1 MSFIL
6 ALVLAQTHCS
16 SGERVVMSCQ
26 VKKKVLSVCT
36 GPKEGTPT
44 WLQYRFGPLGKP
56 ELIAPTTKAGSLRFF
71 RLDQRTLATGTST
84 ALIFANDTTTYEVFT
99 QDGKDASGGVV
110 VRTVNAATTAVGCT
124 NAFTEQWDDVKFV
137 LAAGDVETFH
147 CAQAGSAY
155 ADRAFTDAKGHMDGV
170 QQAELAEAVT
180 TLCSS
185 GWSLDAARCVA
196 KGAPD
201 CPLTPAQRKAL
212 ETKHREIFTP

>member
-1 MSFIL
+1 MSFLL
-6 ALVLAQTHCS
+6 ALVLAQTHCGPS
-16 SGERVVMSCQ
+16 ERVVMSCQ

-56 ELIAPTTKAGSLRFF
+56 ELIAPTSKTGSLRFF
-71 RLDQRTLATGTST
+71 RLDQRTLATGTSS

-110 VRTVNAATTAVGCT
+110 VRTGQAAPVAVGCT
-124 NAFTEQWDDVKFV
+124 SAFTEQWDDVKSL
-137 LAAGDVETFH
+137 LATGDVETFH

-155 ADRAFTDAKGHMDGV
+155 ADRALKDAKGQMDGV
-170 QQAELAEAVT
+170 QQSEIAEAVT
-180 TLCSS
+180 ALCASS
-185 GWSLDAARCVA
+185 WSLDAARCVA